1 MPSSATSSDTIRYW
15 GIVPAAGIGTR
26 MGASRPK
33 QYLTIGGKTL
43 LEHAL
48 ERLLQLPQLAGLVVA
63 LHPEDR
69 YWEQLPMA
77 ADARITVVDGGEDR
91 SRSVLN
97 ALNFLTLR
105 ATAQDWVLV
114 HDAVRPCVTS
124 ACIDRLCQ
132 RSVEH
137 EVGAILGVPVSDTL
151 KLVDAQKSI
160 QATRDRS
167 DLWQAQTPQMF
178 RYQLL
183 HQCLARAL
191 AQGEQLTDE
200 ASALEVAGYKPLM
213 VEGRTDNIKVTRPE
227 DLKLAE
233 LILQHQQES

>member
-1 MPSSATSSDTIRYW
+1 M
-15 GIVPAAGIGTR
+15 
-26 MGASRPK
+26 
-33 QYLTIGGKTL
+33 LT
-43 LEHAL
+43 
-48 ERLLQLPQLAGLVVA
+48 
-63 LHPEDR
+63 
-69 YWEQLPMA
+69 
-77 ADARITVVDGGEDR
+77 
-91 SRSVLN
+91 VLN
-97 ALNFLTLR
+97 ALNFITMR
-105 ATAQDWVLV
+105 ATVQDCVLV
-114 HDAVRPCVTS
+114 HDAVRPCVSS
-124 ACIDRLCQ
+124 ACSDRLCQ

-213 VEGRTDNIKVTRPE
+213 VEGRTDNSKVTRPG

>member
-1 MPSSATSSDTIRYW
+1 MPSSSTSTDSTRYW
-15 GIVPAAGIGTR
+15 GIIPAAGIGTR

-33 QYLTIGGKTL
+33 QYLTIGRKTV

-69 YWEQLPMA
+69 YWEALPIA
-77 ADARITVVDGGEDR
+77 ADRRIAVVDGGADR

-97 ALNFLTLR
+97 ALNYLTLR
-105 ATAQDWVLV
+105 ASAQDWVLV
-114 HDAVRPCVTS
+114 HDAVRPCVTV
-124 ACIDRLCQ
+124 ACIDMLCH
-132 RSVEH
+132 RGAEH

-151 KLVDAQKSI
+151 KVVNNHQTI
-160 QATRDRS
+160 QSTRDRQG
-167 DLWQAQTPQMF
+167 LWQAQTPQMF

-191 AQGEQLTDE
+191 AQGEQITDE
-200 ASALEVAGYKPLM
+200 ASAVEVAGYQPLM
-213 VEGRTDNIKVTRPE
+213 VEGRNDNIKVTRPE
-227 DLKLAE
+227 DLDLAA
-233 LILQHQQES
+233 LILEHQGQL

>member
-1 MPSSATSSDTIRYW
+1 
-15 GIVPAAGIGTR
+15 
-26 MGASRPK
+26 
-33 QYLTIGGKTL
+33 
-43 LEHAL
+43 
-48 ERLLQLPQLAGLVVA
+48 
-63 LHPEDR
+63 
-69 YWEQLPMA
+69 MA

-160 QATRDRS
+160 QDRKSTRLNSSHVAISYAVFCLTNKAT
-167 DLWQAQTPQMF
+167 T
-178 RYQLL
+178 
-183 HQCLARAL
+183 
-191 AQGEQLTDE
+191 
-200 ASALEVAGYKPLM
+200 
-213 VEGRTDNIKVTRPE
+213 
-227 DLKLAE
+227 
-233 LILQHQQES
+233 